1 MTWLKGMLVGGGAVL
16 AFEMLWLS
24 VVGISVVVPPST
36 VSAVVLGTM
45 SQVKREGLTAN
56 LEEQIR
62 PLLNRSMIRLVHTV
76 NIQVDGIPLGINPNN
91 EEQLQQQLMHDMNTS
106 MMNYLQRQMGSGQLS
121 QNITRFVLTH
131 PQKLDVSVSFGPISI
146 PIQVT
151 IP

>member
-16 AFEMLWLS
+16 VLEMLWLS
-24 VVGISVVVPPST
+24 LVGISIVVPSST
-36 VSAVVLGTM
+36 VSAVVAETM
-45 SQVKREGLTAN
+45 SQFKRQDLTAN
-56 LEEQIR
+56 LEEQIT

-91 EEQLQQQLMHDMNTS
+91 EERLQQQLMHDMNTS
-106 MMNYLQRQMGSGQLS
+106 MMNYLQRQMDSGQLT

-131 PQKLDVSVSFGPISI
+131 PQKLDVTASLGPVSI
-146 PIQVT
+146 PVQVT